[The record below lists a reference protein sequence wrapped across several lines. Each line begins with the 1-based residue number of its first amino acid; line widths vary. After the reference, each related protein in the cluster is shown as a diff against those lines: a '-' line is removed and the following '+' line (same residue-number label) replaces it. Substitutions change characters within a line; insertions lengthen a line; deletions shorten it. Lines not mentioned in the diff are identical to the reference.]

1 MSKKVLVISS
11 SPRIGGN
18 SDVLSDAF
26 VKGALE
32 AGNEVEKVNLAGKKI
47 EFCRGCFACQTT
59 QRCVIR
65 DDADEIEQKMQEA
78 DVLVFAT
85 PIYYFEMSGQLKTML
100 DRGNPLYTADYKFRD
115 VYFLSS
121 AAEDEEFVLKRALS
135 GVEGWVECFEKARL
149 AGSVFAGGVTDKG
162 DIENHSSLQQAFEMG
177 RQIS

>member
-32 AGNEVEKVNLAGKKI
+32 AGNEVEKVNLAGKRI

-121 AAEDEEFVLKRALS
+121 AAEDEEFVPKRALS

>member
-100 DRGNPLYTADYKFRD
+100 DRGNPLYT
-115 VYFLSS
+115 S
-121 AAEDEEFVLKRALS
+121 
-135 GVEGWVECFEKARL
+135 
-149 AGSVFAGGVTDKG
+149 
-162 DIENHSSLQQAFEMG
+162 M
-177 RQIS
+177 

>member
-121 AAEDEEFVLKRALS
+121 AAEDEEFVPKRALS
-135 GVEGWVECFEKARL
+135 GVEGGGECFEKARL

>member
-121 AAEDEEFVLKRALS
+121 AAEDEEFVPKRALS